1 MRKILSA
8 IALLL
13 ATVAAQATVI
23 RTSVNLP
30 LEGGT
35 VSTKVVLNTDTH
47 TASIGWDYD
56 ACIPQYS
63 VGKLN
68 IPSTITYEGETYTVT
83 AIANVAFRFCSQLTE
98 VEIEEGVTTIGNY
111 AFIGCSNLEAISLP
125 SSLTNIGGGAFCG
138 LSKLTAIK
146 ECATTPPAWAWYDV
160 LQVSGGTEGVNSNLK
175 LYVPNGSQSAY
186 LNAKWDYS
194 WTCMNTNNVPY
205 TWDLTETRSQV
216 GWGSYFDANTI
227 LTLEEWNQHRSIN
240 IFSVADLKAFR
251 DMVNNGTTYNNY
263 IITLEADLDLNNEE
277 WTPIGRVEQN
287 LSNLYHDFCGTF
299 DGKGHTIKNLR
310 ISEESHNSGLFGG
323 TRNATIKRLIVED
336 ASVAGDFYVGIVIG
350 HAEGTTIIQDTYV
363 KNCTVSGRS
372 FTGGIVGGAV
382 NYDNVDNCDLQM
394 DRCVI
399 EGGSVSSF
407 YNHYKPDITNNQ
419 PFWESYPFYGTV
431 GGLIGYVDCAK
442 VQNCAN
448 LNTKVFWDSSQVND
462 EYGEELRKTVT
473 RGALIG
479 YQQNNATTPPAMSNC
494 YVLLHPENSLTAT
507 DYMVSAHKDY
517 LDPDRYYGNAYYSGG
532 YTHWSYDENTLAN
545 SGNASE
551 LNGLQLQSTLGTT
564 AWGYTDEQLPLP
576 ANFAYLFG
584 DIPVNK
590 AAFLPYG
597 TEIDAPNYLTLTEN
611 GTAYTASSIHVNKY
625 FVGLENYLPLGSSQ
639 ITVANG
645 VVNGITLSATTNGTQ
660 EVTTEYP
667 VYVKD
672 ENNMLVLDPHGNP
685 VQATNPDGSPKTE
698 SVTET
703 VNSYTPKGYTL
714 YLPYSITLSGDCKV
728 YEPTSWDASTNKLNF
743 TRVENNVVQAYK
755 PYYVVVN
762 KGEVSL
768 STYTE
773 HVIATQSTY
782 TVTLDDE
789 SFNIIGDL
797 DGTVFFTSNYYIFN
811 NGQWVKTSVLDMLDA
826 FTFYVES
833 NQATPGASFGINL
846 IDNTVIDLAVTGHGE
861 SNGGWAF
868 IASPVV
874 NDIAPSV
881 VENLEG
887 VKYETGTY
895 NYDLYRFNQS
905 ADLEWEN
912 YHSHDTQENPF
923 MLKNGKGYL
932 YASKNDRT
940 LHFSGPFNTD
950 NTKTV
955 NLEYHADAEFAG
967 WNLVGNPFPV
977 QAWANKSYY
986 TMNSEGTGLVANEVA
1001 SSTPIP
1007 PLTGVMMQTTSTT
1020 GESVTFSTTEPAQ
1033 QSANNGSLQIA
1044 LSQAVDPN
1052 PSLRGTKQSS
1062 ILDNAIVSFNEG
1074 SQLGKYYF
1082 GRQNANIYLPQG
1094 GEEYAIVSVGRDGV
1108 HTVSTE
1114 IPLNFKAS
1122 ENGTYTISV
1131 DPKNV
1136 EMEYLHLIDNLT
1148 GADVDLLAP
1157 NHEAVIAGED
1167 PQSPAPSYTFTA
1179 KTTDYASRF
1188 KLVFSTDEEGG
1199 TSTGSVTFAYISN
1212 GEIILTTE
1220 VNDDATL
1227 QIVDVTGRVLVSV
1240 GGHTRCVPTAGM
1252 MPGVYVLHLI
1262 DGNDV
1267 KTQKIVIP

>member
-13 ATVAAQATVI
+13 ATVAAQATGV
-23 RTSVNLP
+23 RTSVDLP

-83 AIANVAFRFCSQLTE
+83 AIANVAFRFCTQLTE

-125 SSLTNIGGGAFCG
+125 STLTNIGGGTFCG

-146 ECATTPPAWAWYDV
+146 VCATTPPTWAWYDV

-419 PFWESYPFYGTV
+419 PFWESLPFYGTV
-431 GGLIGYVDCAK
+431 GGLIGYVDYAK

-448 LNTKVFWDSSQVND
+448 LNTKVFWDSSWVYD

-479 YQQNNATTPPAMSNC
+479 YQQNNATTPPALSNC
-494 YVLLHPENSLTAT
+494 YVQLHPENSLTAT
-507 DYMVSAHKDY
+507 DYMVSSHVEH
-517 LDPDRYYGNAYYSGG
+517 LDPDRYYGNASYSGG

-685 VQATNPDGSPKTE
+685 VQATNDDGTPMTE
-698 SVTET
+698 SFTET
-703 VNSYTPKGYTL
+703 VNTYTPKGYTL

-728 YEPTSWDASTNKLNF
+728 YEPTSWDVSTSKLNF
-743 TRVENNVVQAYK
+743 THVENNEVEAYK

-762 KGEVSL
+762 KGEISL
-768 STYTE
+768 NTYTE
-773 HVIATQSTY
+773 HVIATQSDH
-782 TVTLDDE
+782 TVTLDDG
-789 SFNIIGDL
+789 SFNIIEALDGDL
-797 DGTVFFTSNYYIFN
+797 FFTSNYYIFQ
-811 NGQWVKTSVLDMLDA
+811 NGQWVKTSLGSTLDA
-826 FTFYVES
+826 FTFYIQS
-833 NQATPGASFGINL
+833 NQASPGESFGINL
-846 IDNTVIDLAVTGHGE
+846 IDNTVIDLAVTGHGD
-861 SNGGWAF
+861 SDGGWAF

-874 NDIAPSV
+874 DDIAPSV

-912 YHSHDTQENPF
+912 YHSNDTPQNPF
-923 MLKNGKGYL
+923 MLENGKGYL
-932 YASKNDRT
+932 YASKADRT
-940 LHFSGPFNTD
+940 LTFSTPFNTD
-950 NTKTV
+950 NTKTFD
-955 NLEYHADAEFAG
+955 LEYDADAEFAG

-977 QAWANKSYY
+977 AAYADKSYY
-986 TMNSEGTGLVANEVA
+986 TMNEAGTGIEPIAV
-1001 SSTPIP
+1001 SSAMPIDAC
-1007 PLTGVMMQTTSTT
+1007 TGVMVKAQTT
-1020 GESVTFSTTEPAQ
+1020 GETVTFSRTAQ
-1033 QSANNGSLQIA
+1033 QSTGNNGMIQIA
-1044 LSQAVDPN
+1044 VAQANTRVNAIQD
-1052 PSLRGTKQSS
+1052 K
-1062 ILDNAIVSFNEG
+1062 AIVSFNEG

-1094 GEEYAIVSVGRDGV
+1094 GEEYAIAFSDG
-1108 HTVSTE
+1108 HGE
-1114 IPLNFKAS
+1114 MPLNFKATKDG
-1122 ENGTYTISV
+1122 EYTLSV
-1131 DPKNV
+1131 APDGV

-1148 GADVDLLAP
+1148 GANVDLTAT
-1157 NHEAVIAGED
+1157 
-1167 PQSPAPSYTFTA
+1167 PQYTFTA

-1188 KLVFSTDEEGG
+1188 RLVFSICEDANGDNAP
-1199 TSTGSVTFAYISN
+1199 FAYVSN
-1212 GEIILTTE
+1212 GKIILTTN
-1220 VNDDATL
+1220 VNGNATL
-1227 QIVDVTGRVLVSV
+1227 QIVDVTGRVIVQGDAINRVS
-1240 GGHTRCVPTAGM
+1240 TSGM
-1252 MPGVYVLHLI
+1252 TSGIYVLRLI
-1262 DGNDV
+1262 NGDDV
-1267 KTQKIVIP
+1267 RTQKIVIP

>member
-13 ATVAAQATVI
+13 ATIAAQATGV
-23 RTSVNLP
+23 RTSVELP

-35 VSTKVVLNTDTH
+35 VATKVVLDTDTH
-47 TASIGWDYD
+47 TASIGWGYD

-83 AIANVAFRFCSQLTE
+83 AIANVAFRFCTQLTE

-125 SSLTNIGGGAFCG
+125 STLTNIGSGAFCG

-146 ECATTPPAWAWYDV
+146 VCATMPPTWAWYDV
-160 LQVSGGTEGVNSNLK
+160 LQVSGGTEGVNNYLK
-175 LYVPNGSQSAY
+175 LYVPDGCQNDY
-186 LNAKWDYS
+186 LSAKWDYS

-216 GWGSYFDANTI
+216 GWGSYFNANTI
-227 LTLEEWNQHRSIN
+227 LTLEQWNQHLSIN
-240 IFSVADLKAFR
+240 IFTVADLKDFR

-277 WTPIGRVEQN
+277 WTPIGRVEQSP
-287 LSNLYHDFCGTF
+287 SNLYYDFCGTF

-336 ASVAGDFYVGIVIG
+336 ASVAGDFYVGAVVG

-394 DRCVI
+394 ERCVI
-399 EGGSVSSF
+399 EGGSVSSY
-407 YNHYKPDITNNQ
+407 YNQYKPDVTNNQ

-448 LNTKVFWDSSQVND
+448 LNTKVFWDSSQVYD
-462 EYGEELRKTVT
+462 EYEEELRKTVT

-479 YQQNNATTPPAMSNC
+479 YQQNDAATSPALSNC
-494 YVLLHPENSLTAT
+494 YVQLHPDNSLTAT
-507 DYMVSAHKDY
+507 DYLVSAHKDY
-517 LDPDRYYGNAYYSGG
+517 LDPERYYGNAYQSGG
-532 YTHWSYDENTLAN
+532 YTHWSYDLTTLAKSGDASDLN
-545 SGNASE
+545 S
-551 LNGLQLQSTLGTT
+551 LQLQSTLGTT

-576 ANFAYLFG
+576 ASFAYLFG
-584 DIPVNK
+584 NIPVNK

-597 TEIDAPNYLTLTEN
+597 TEINAPNYLTLTED
-611 GTAYTASSIHVNKY
+611 GTAYTANSIHVDSDFHY
-625 FVGLENYLPLGSSQ
+625 STTCLPLDSKQ

-645 VVNGITLSATTNGTQ
+645 VVNDFTLSATLNGTQ
-660 EVTTEYP
+660 QVTTEYP
-667 VYVKD
+667 VYLKD

-698 SVTET
+698 SFTET
-703 VNSYTPKGYTL
+703 VNSYTPKDYAL
-714 YLPYSITLSGDCKV
+714 YLPYSIALSGDCKV

-743 TRVENNVVQAYK
+743 TRVENNVVEAYK

-773 HVIATQSTY
+773 HVIATQSDH
-782 TVTLDDE
+782 TVTLDDG

-797 DGTVFFTSNYYIFN
+797 DGTIFFTSNYYIFN
-811 NGQWVKTSVLDMLDA
+811 NGQWVKTSLGSTLDA

-833 NQATPGASFGINL
+833 NQASPGESFGINL

-874 NDIAPSV
+874 DDIAPSM

-912 YHSHDTQENPF
+912 YHSNDTQENPF
-923 MLKNGKGYL
+923 MLENGKGYL

-950 NTKTV
+950 DTKTV

-986 TMNSEGTGLVANEVA
+986 KMNEAGTAIDPVAV
-1001 SSTPIP
+1001 SSATPIEAC
-1007 PLTGVMMQTTSTT
+1007 TGVMVKAETT
-1020 GESVTFSTTEPAQ
+1020 GETVTFSRTAQ
-1033 QSANNGSLQIA
+1033 QSTGNNGTIQIA
-1044 LSQAVDPN
+1044 VAQADT
-1052 PSLRGTKQSS
+1052 RGNAIQDK
-1062 ILDNAIVSFNEG
+1062 AIVSFNASDRLEKFVFG
-1074 SQLGKYYF
+1074 QTDATIYIPHDGKD
-1082 GRQNANIYLPQG
+1082 
-1094 GEEYAIVSVGRDGV
+1094 YAVATVGRDAPW
-1108 HTVSTE
+1108 HVSTTDE
-1114 IPLNFKAS
+1114 IPVNFKAAQ
-1122 ENGTYTISV
+1122 NGTYTLTF
-1131 DPKNV
+1131 DTQNLDLD
-1136 EMEYLHLIDNLT
+1136 YLHLIDNLT
-1148 GADVDLLAP
+1148 GNDVDLLTP
-1157 NHEAVIAGED
+1157 AGFPLSTTMMHRLLISAMGISSSTAALQQAQG
-1167 PQSPAPSYTFTA
+1167 PQPY
-1179 KTTDYASRF
+1179 RW
-1188 KLVFSTDEEGG
+1188 
-1199 TSTGSVTFAYISN
+1199 
-1212 GEIILTTE
+1212 LT
-1220 VNDDATL
+1220 
-1227 QIVDVTGRVLVSV
+1227 
-1240 GGHTRCVPTAGM
+1240 
-1252 MPGVYVLHLI
+1252 
-1262 DGNDV
+1262 
-1267 KTQKIVIP
+1267 

>member
-13 ATVAAQATVI
+13 ATIAAQATGV
-23 RTSVNLP
+23 RTSVDLP

-68 IPSTITYEGETYTVT
+68 IPSTITYNGDTYTVT
-83 AIANVAFRFCSQLTE
+83 AIANVAFRFCTQLTE

-125 SSLTNIGGGAFCG
+125 STLTNIGGGAFCG

-146 ECATTPPAWAWYDV
+146 VCATTPPAWSWYDV
-160 LQVSGGTEGVNSNLK
+160 LQVSGGTEGVNSYLK
-175 LYVPNGSQSAY
+175 LYVPNGSQSDY
-186 LNAKWDYS
+186 LAAKQDYS
-194 WTCMNTNNVPY
+194 WTCMNTGNTPY
-205 TWDLTETRSQV
+205 TWGLTETRSQV

-227 LTLEEWNQHRSIN
+227 FTLEEWNQHLSIN
-240 IFSVADLKAFR
+240 IFTVDDLKDFR
-251 DMVNNGTTYNNY
+251 DMVNAGTTYKDY
-263 IITLEADLDLNNEE
+263 IITLEADLDLNNEA
-277 WTPIGRVEQN
+277 WTPIGRVDQN
-287 LSNLYHDFCGTF
+287 VNNYYYDFCGTF
-299 DGKGHTIKNLR
+299 DGKGHTIKNLNVTGELSNR
-310 ISEESHNSGLFGG
+310 GLFGG
-323 TRNATIKRLIVED
+323 TRNATIKSLIVED
-336 ASVAGDFYVGIVIG
+336 ASVVGNFYVGTVVG
-350 HAEGTTIIQDTYV
+350 HAEGTTDIHDVYV
-363 KNCTVSGRS
+363 KNCTVSGKCY
-372 FTGGIVGGAV
+372 TGGIIGGAV
-382 NYDNVDNCDLQM
+382 NYDGGHNCDLQM

-399 EGGSVSSF
+399 DGGSVSSF
-407 YNHYKPDITNNQ
+407 YNYYKPDITNNQ
-419 PFWESYPFYGTV
+419 PFWESLPFYGTV
-431 GGLIGYVDCAK
+431 GGLIGYVDYAK

-448 LNTKVFWDSSQVND
+448 LNTKVFWDSSWVYD

-479 YQQNNATTPPAMSNC
+479 YQQNNATTPPALSNC
-494 YVLLHPENSLTAT
+494 YVQLHPENSLTAT
-507 DYMVSAHKDY
+507 DYMVSSHVEH
-517 LDPDRYYGNAYYSGG
+517 LDPDRYYGNASYSGG
-532 YTHWSYDENTLAN
+532 YTHWSYNLNTLAK

-551 LNGLQLQSTLGTT
+551 LNSFILQSKLGTSSW
-564 AWGYTDEQLPLP
+564 AYTDEKLPLP
-576 ANFAYLFG
+576 GYFAYMFG
-584 DIPVNK
+584 DISTNYV
-590 AAFLPYG
+590 AYLPYG
-597 TEIDAPNYLTLTEN
+597 TEIDAPNYLTLTED
-611 GTAYTASSIHVNKY
+611 GSAYTASSIHVNKY
-625 FVGLENYLPLGSSQ
+625 FVGLENYLPLGSKQ

-645 VVNGITLSATTNGTQ
+645 IVNDITLSATLDGTQ
-660 EVTTEYP
+660 QVTTEYP
-667 VYVKD
+667 VYLKD
-672 ENNMLVLDPHGNP
+672 ENNMLVFDPHGNP

-698 SVTET
+698 SITET
-703 VNSYTPKGYTL
+703 VNSYTPKDYAL
-714 YLPYSITLSGDCKV
+714 YLPYSVTLSGDCKV

-743 TRVENNVVQAYK
+743 TRVANNVVEAYK

-773 HVIATQSTY
+773 HVIATQSDH

-861 SNGGWAF
+861 SNGSWAF

-887 VKYETGTY
+887 VKYQTGTY

-912 YHSHDTQENPF
+912 YHSNDTQENPF
-923 MLKNGKGYL
+923 MLENGKGYL
-932 YASKNDRT
+932 YASKNDKT

-955 NLEYHADAEFAG
+955 QLEYDADAEFTG

-986 TMNSEGTGLVANEVA
+986 KMNAAGTAIEPVAV
-1001 SSTPIP
+1001 SSATPIDAC
-1007 PLTGVMMQTTSTT
+1007 TGVMVKAETT
-1020 GESVTFSTTEPAQ
+1020 GETVTFSRTAQ
-1033 QSANNGSLQIA
+1033 QSAGNNGMIQIA
-1044 LSQAVDPN
+1044 VAQADT
-1052 PSLRGTKQSS
+1052 RGNAIQDK
-1062 ILDNAIVSFNEG
+1062 AIVSFNASDRLEKFVFG
-1074 SQLGKYYF
+1074 QTDATIYIPHDGKD
-1082 GRQNANIYLPQG
+1082 
-1094 GEEYAIVSVGRDGV
+1094 YAVATVGRDAPW
-1108 HTVSTE
+1108 HVSTTDE
-1114 IPLNFKAS
+1114 IPVNFKAAQ
-1122 ENGTYTISV
+1122 NGTYTLTFNTQNL
-1131 DPKNV
+1131 DL
-1136 EMEYLHLIDNLT
+1136 EYLHLIDNLT
-1148 GADVDLLAP
+1148 GNDVDLLTP
-1157 NHEAVIAGED
+1157 AGFPLYKGGQGELN
-1167 PQSPAPSYTFTA
+1167 QPSYTFTA

-1188 KLVFSTDEEGG
+1188 RLVFSEPADE
-1199 TSTGSVTFAYISN
+1199 TSANQAFAFISN
-1212 GEIILTTE
+1212 GNIIINE
-1220 VNDDATL
+1220 ADARGASL
-1227 QIVDVTGRVLVSV
+1227 QVVDVMGRVIVSRDV
-1240 GGHTRCVPTAGM
+1240 ACNVSTNGM
-1252 MPGVYVLHLI
+1252 APGVYVLRLVNG
-1262 DGNDV
+1262 DDV
-1267 KTQKIVIP
+1267 RTQKIVID

>member
-685 VQATNPDGSPKTE
+685 VQATNDDGTPMTE
-698 SVTET
+698 SFTET
-703 VNSYTPKGYTL
+703 VNTYTPKGYTL

-728 YEPTSWDASTNKLNF
+728 YEPTSWDVSTSKLNF
-743 TRVENNVVQAYK
+743 TRVENNEVEAYK

-762 KGEVSL
+762 KGEISL
-768 STYTE
+768 NTYTE
-773 HVIATQSTY
+773 HVIATQSTH
-782 TVTLDDE
+782 TFTLDDV
-789 SFNIIGDL
+789 SFTIIGALNGDIF
-797 DGTVFFTSNYYIFN
+797 GTSNYYIFN
-811 NGQWVKTSVLDMLDA
+811 NGQWVKTSLGSTLDA
-826 FTFYVES
+826 FTFYIQN
-833 NQATPGASFGINL
+833 NQANPGESFGINL
-846 IDNTVIDLAVTGHGE
+846 IDNTVINLAVTGHGG

-868 IASPVV
+868 IASPVAD
-874 NDIAPSV
+874 DIAPSM

-912 YHSHDTQENPF
+912 YHSNDTPQNPF
-923 MLKNGKGYL
+923 MLENGKGYL
-932 YASKNDRT
+932 YASKADRT
-940 LHFSGPFNTD
+940 LTFSTPFNTD
-950 NTKTV
+950 NTKTFD
-955 NLEYHADAEFAG
+955 LEYDADAEFAG

-977 QAWANKSYY
+977 AAYADKSYY
-986 TMNSEGTGLVANEVA
+986 TMNEAGTGIEPIAV
-1001 SSTPIP
+1001 SSAMPIDAC
-1007 PLTGVMMQTTSTT
+1007 TGVMVKAQTT
-1020 GESVTFSTTEPAQ
+1020 GETVTFSRTAQ
-1033 QSANNGSLQIA
+1033 QSTGNNGMIQIA
-1044 LSQAVDPN
+1044 VAQANTRVNAIQD
-1052 PSLRGTKQSS
+1052 K
-1062 ILDNAIVSFNEG
+1062 AIVSFNEG

-1094 GEEYAIVSVGRDGV
+1094 GEEYAIAFSDG
-1108 HTVSTE
+1108 HGE
-1114 IPLNFKAS
+1114 MPLNFKATKDG
-1122 ENGTYTISV
+1122 EYTLSV
-1131 DPKNV
+1131 APDGV

-1148 GADVDLLAP
+1148 GANVDLTAT
-1157 NHEAVIAGED
+1157 
-1167 PQSPAPSYTFTA
+1167 PQYTFTA

-1188 KLVFSTDEEGG
+1188 RLVFSICEDANGDNAP
-1199 TSTGSVTFAYISN
+1199 FAYVSN
-1212 GEIILTTE
+1212 GKIILTTN
-1220 VNDDATL
+1220 VNGNATL
-1227 QIVDVTGRVLVSV
+1227 QIVDVTGRVIVQGDAINRVS
-1240 GGHTRCVPTAGM
+1240 TSGM
-1252 MPGVYVLHLI
+1252 TSGIYVLRLI
-1262 DGNDV
+1262 NGDDV
-1267 KTQKIVIP
+1267 RTQKIVIP

>member
-419 PFWESYPFYGTV
+419 PFWESFPFYGTV

-685 VQATNPDGSPKTE
+685 VQATNDDGTPMTE
-698 SVTET
+698 SFTET
-703 VNSYTPKGYTL
+703 VNTYTPKGYTL

-728 YEPTSWDASTNKLNF
+728 YEPTSWDVSTSKLNF
-743 TRVENNVVQAYK
+743 TRVENNEVEAYK

-762 KGEVSL
+762 KGEISL
-768 STYTE
+768 NTYTE
-773 HVIATQSTY
+773 HVIATQSTH
-782 TVTLDDE
+782 TFTLDDV
-789 SFNIIGDL
+789 SFTIIGALNGDIF
-797 DGTVFFTSNYYIFN
+797 GTSNYYIFN
-811 NGQWVKTSVLDMLDA
+811 NGQWVKTSLGSTLDA
-826 FTFYVES
+826 FTFYIQN
-833 NQATPGASFGINL
+833 NQANPGESFGINL
-846 IDNTVIDLAVTGHGE
+846 IDNTVINLAVTGHGG

-868 IASPVV
+868 IASPVAD
-874 NDIAPSV
+874 DIAPSM

-912 YHSHDTQENPF
+912 YHSNDTPQNPF
-923 MLKNGKGYL
+923 MLENGKGYL
-932 YASKNDRT
+932 YASKADRT
-940 LHFSGPFNTD
+940 LTFSTPFNTD
-950 NTKTV
+950 NTKTFD
-955 NLEYHADAEFAG
+955 LEYDADAEFAG

-977 QAWANKSYY
+977 AAYADKSYY
-986 TMNSEGTGLVANEVA
+986 TMNEAGTGIEPIAV
-1001 SSTPIP
+1001 SSAMPIDAC
-1007 PLTGVMMQTTSTT
+1007 TGVMVKAQTT
-1020 GESVTFSTTEPAQ
+1020 GETVTFSRTAQ
-1033 QSANNGSLQIA
+1033 QSTGNNGMIQIA
-1044 LSQAVDPN
+1044 VAQANTRVNAIQD
-1052 PSLRGTKQSS
+1052 K
-1062 ILDNAIVSFNEG
+1062 AIVSFNEG

-1094 GEEYAIVSVGRDGV
+1094 GEEYAIAFSDG
-1108 HTVSTE
+1108 HGE
-1114 IPLNFKAS
+1114 MPLNFKATKDG
-1122 ENGTYTISV
+1122 EYTLSV
-1131 DPKNV
+1131 APDGV

-1148 GADVDLLAP
+1148 GANVDLTAT
-1157 NHEAVIAGED
+1157 
-1167 PQSPAPSYTFTA
+1167 PQYTFTA

-1188 KLVFSTDEEGG
+1188 RLVFSICEDANGDNAP
-1199 TSTGSVTFAYISN
+1199 FAYVSN
-1212 GEIILTTE
+1212 GKIILTTN
-1220 VNDDATL
+1220 VNGNATL
-1227 QIVDVTGRVLVSV
+1227 QIVDVTGRVIVQGDAINRVS
-1240 GGHTRCVPTAGM
+1240 TSGM
-1252 MPGVYVLHLI
+1252 TSGIYVLRLI
-1262 DGNDV
+1262 NGDDV
-1267 KTQKIVIP
+1267 RTQKIVIP

>member
-13 ATVAAQATVI
+13 ATIAAQATGV
-23 RTSVNLP
+23 RTSVDLP

-35 VSTKVVLNTDTH
+35 VATKVVLNTDTH

-68 IPSTITYEGETYTVT
+68 IPSTITYNGDTYTVT
-83 AIANVAFRFCSQLTE
+83 AIANVAFRFCTQLTE

-125 SSLTNIGGGAFCG
+125 STLTNIGGGAFCG

-146 ECATTPPAWAWYDV
+146 VCATTPPTWAWYDV

-175 LYVPNGSQSAY
+175 LYVPDGCQNDY
-186 LNAKWDYS
+186 LSAKWDYS

-216 GWGSYFDANTI
+216 GWGSYFNENTI
-227 LTLEEWNQHRSIN
+227 CTLEQWNQRLSIN

-251 DMVNNGTTYNNY
+251 DMVNAGTTYKDY
-263 IITLEADLDLNNEE
+263 IITLETDLDLNNEE
-277 WTPIGRVEQN
+277 WTPIGRVAQ
-287 LSNLYHDFCGTF
+287 SPSSLYYDFCGTF
-299 DGKGHTIKNLR
+299 DGKGHTIKNLKVSR
-310 ISEESHNSGLFGG
+310 GSGESHNRGLFGG

-336 ASVAGDFYVGIVIG
+336 ASVAGDFYVGTVVG

-363 KNCTVSGRS
+363 KNSTVSGRS

-407 YNHYKPDITNNQ
+407 YNYYKPDITNNQ
-419 PFWESYPFYGTV
+419 PFWESLPFFGTV
-431 GGLIGYVDCAK
+431 GGLIGYVDRAK

-448 LNTKVFWDSSQVND
+448 LNTKVFWDSSWVYD

-479 YQQNNATTPPAMSNC
+479 YQQNNAATPPALSNC
-494 YVLLHPENSLTAT
+494 YVLLHPDNSLTAS
-507 DYMVSAHKDY
+507 DYLVSAHKDY
-517 LDPDRYYGNAYYSGG
+517 LDPDRYFGNAYYSGG
-532 YTHWSYDENTLAN
+532 VTHWSYNLNTLAK
-545 SGNASE
+545 SGEENE

-576 ANFAYLFG
+576 ASFAYLFG
-584 DIPVNK
+584 NIPVNK

-597 TEIDAPNYLTLTEN
+597 TEIDAPNYLTLTEDS
-611 GTAYTASSIHVNKY
+611 TAYTANSIYVNEN
-625 FVGLENYLPLGSSQ
+625 FAGLNNCLPLGSKQ

-645 VVNGITLSATTNGTQ
+645 IVNDITLSATLDGTQ
-660 EVTTEYP
+660 QVTTEYP

-685 VQATNPDGSPKTE
+685 VQATNDDGTPMTE
-698 SVTET
+698 SFTET
-703 VNSYTPKGYTL
+703 VNTYTPKGYTL

-728 YEPTSWDASTNKLNF
+728 YEPTSWDVSTSKLNF
-743 TRVENNVVQAYK
+743 TRVENNEVEAYK

-762 KGEVSL
+762 KGEISL
-768 STYTE
+768 NTYTE
-773 HVIATQSTY
+773 HVIATQPNH
-782 TVTLDDE
+782 TVTLDDG
-789 SFNIIGDL
+789 SFKITGALHRDL
-797 DGTVFFTSNYYIFN
+797 FFTSNYYILN
-811 NGQWVKTSVLDMLDA
+811 NSQWVKTSLGSMLDA
-826 FTFYVES
+826 FTFYIQS
-833 NQATPGASFGINL
+833 NQANPGESFGINL

-923 MLKNGKGYL
+923 MLENGKGYL

-940 LHFSGPFNTD
+940 LHFSGPFNID
-950 NTKTV
+950 HTKTV
-955 NLEYHADAEFAG
+955 NLEYDANAEFAG

-977 QAWANKSYY
+977 AAYANRSYY
-986 TMNSEGTGLVANEVA
+986 KMNAAGTAIDPVAV
-1001 SSTPIP
+1001 SSATPIDAC
-1007 PLTGVMMQTTSTT
+1007 TGVMVKAETT
-1020 GESVTFSTTEPAQ
+1020 GETVTFSRTAQ
-1033 QSANNGSLQIA
+1033 QGTGNNRTIQIA
-1044 LSQAVDPN
+1044 VAQADT
-1052 PSLRGTKQSS
+1052 RGNAIQDK
-1062 ILDNAIVSFNEG
+1062 AIVSFNAGDRLEKFVFG
-1074 SQLGKYYF
+1074 QTDAKIYIPQDGKD
-1082 GRQNANIYLPQG
+1082 
-1094 GEEYAIVSVGRDGV
+1094 YAVATVGGRDGV
-1108 HTVSTE
+1108 HIVSTE
-1114 IPLNFKAS
+1114 VPLHFKAAK
-1122 ENGTYTISV
+1122 NGTYTLTF
-1131 DPKNV
+1131 DTQNLDLD
-1136 EMEYLHLIDNLT
+1136 YLHLIDNLT
-1148 GADVDLLAP
+1148 GADVDLLS
-1157 NHEAVIAGED
+1157 AGDCGSE
-1167 PQSPAPSYTFTA
+1167 SAMTTESVSYTFTA

-1188 KLVFSTDEEGG
+1188 RLVFSEPADE
-1199 TSTGSVTFAYISN
+1199 TSANRPFAFISN
-1212 GEIILTTE
+1212 GNIVINET
-1220 VNDDATL
+1220 DARGASL
-1227 QIVDVTGRVLVSV
+1227 QVVDVMGRVVVST

-1252 MPGVYVLHLI
+1252 TPGVYVLRLI
-1262 DGNDV
+1262 DGTDV
-1267 KTQKIVIP
+1267 RTQKIVID